1 MQYSIVINSTSETE
15 VALVLSSWLINEDGE
30 RVQVA
35 SEVKTGLSMEAAIAE
50 ATNFV
55 NQE

>member
-15 VALVLSSWLINEDGE
+15 VALVLSSWYINEEGE

-35 SEVKTGLSMEAAIAE
+35 SEVKTGMSMVAAIAE
-50 ATNFV
+50 AANFV
-55 NQE
+55 NKE

>member
-15 VALVLSSWLINEDGE
+15 VALVLSSWTINEDGE

-35 SEVKTGLSMEAAIAE
+35 SEVKTNLSMEAAIAE
-50 ATNFV
+50 AANFV

>member
-15 VALVLSSWLINEDGE
+15 VALVLSSWFINEEGE

-35 SEVKTGLSMEAAIAE
+35 SEVKTGMSMAAAIAE

>member
-15 VALVLSSWLINEDGE
+15 VALVLSSWYINEEGE

-35 SEVKTGLSMEAAIAE
+35 SEVKTGMSMEAAIAE
-50 ATNFV
+50 AANFV
-55 NQE
+55 NKE

>member
-15 VALVLSSWLINEDGE
+15 VALVLSSWTINEEGE

-35 SEVKTGLSMEAAIAE
+35 SEVKTGMSMEAAIAE
-50 ATNFV
+50 AANFV